1 MNESFSRK
9 YKNQVVSV
17 LANAPEA
24 NTKGQRNLI
33 GNLWK
38 SQPLCK
44 LVISSIRPFYFQVSL
59 SFAYVE

>member
-24 NTKGQRNLI
+24 NTKGQQNLI

-44 LVISSIRPFYFQVSL
+44 LVISSIRPFYI
-59 SFAYVE
+59 